1 MLLLSPALIWHWLPG
16 EGGPEAAAAAQP
28 RPPGIF
34 ERCSWV
40 LAGWQTWQRR
50 VGWTPKPTTRR
61 GWGWLRGSR
70 RRRQERLATQR
81 PAEEDAGSP
90 AWPRPGQAP
99 ALPVA
104 RRRGPGAMLGQ
115 PVGPGCSG
123 SPGGRLLGDRGHIVR
138 SHAGPHRGAGS
149 GQHPSCAPRG
159 RSPEPHPTAPGPLR
173 EPTLTDTPKA
183 VPSPRGAL
191 TTGLNL
197 AL

>member
-1 MLLLSPALIWHWLPG
+1 MLLLSPALIWHWLPA

-40 LAGWQTWQRR
+40 PAGWQTWQRR

-81 PAEEDAGSP
+81 PAEGDAGSL
-90 AWPRPGQAP
+90 ARPRPGQEP

-104 RRRGPGAMLGQ
+104 RRRGPGAMLGR

-123 SPGGRLLGDRGHIVR
+123 SPGGRLLGDRGHIVPML
-138 SHAGPHRGAGS
+138 GPAWEQAVASTPVVLPGGEA
-149 GQHPSCAPRG
+149 Q
-159 RSPEPHPTAPGPLR
+159 SPTPTAPGPSR
-173 EPTLTDTPKA
+173 EPILTNTLEA
-183 VPSPRGAL
+183 VLSPPRAL
-191 TTGLNL
+191 ATGLNP

>member
-40 LAGWQTWQRR
+40 PGGWQTWQRR

-81 PAEEDAGSP
+81 PAEGDAGSL

-104 RRRGPGAMLGQ
+104 RRRGPGAMLGR
-115 PVGPGCSG
+115 PVGPGCSR
-123 SPGGRLLGDRGHIVR
+123 SPGSRRLGDRGHIVPMW
-138 SHAGPHRGAGS
+138 APHGS
-149 GQHPSCAPRG
+149 RRWPAPRLCSLG
-159 RSPEPHPTAPGPLR
+159 AKPRAPAQQSQALPGSP
-173 EPTLTDTPKA
+173 
-183 VPSPRGAL
+183 S
-191 TTGLNL
+191 
-197 AL
+197 